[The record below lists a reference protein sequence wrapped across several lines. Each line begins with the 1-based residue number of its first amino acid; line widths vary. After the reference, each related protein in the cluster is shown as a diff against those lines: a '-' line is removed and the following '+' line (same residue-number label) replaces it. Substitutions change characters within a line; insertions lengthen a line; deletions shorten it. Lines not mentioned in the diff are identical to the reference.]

1 MIFIQLATCSRTLSF
16 VRFMAEMD
24 VFTFI
29 GVLSDSSDLT
39 KAEIEVK
46 IIENGGTCVQ
56 NPLSSTSLVVAGN
69 DS

>member
-1 MIFIQLATCSRTLSF
+1 
-16 VRFMAEMD
+16 MAEMD